1 MQVHLL
7 TEVASPL
14 TSVHKVPGEL
24 DAESDVVRASTPL
37 PVRSLGILGLMIE
50 LMAVVTSARL
60 D

>member
-14 TSVHKVPGEL
+14 ASVDKIPGEL

-37 PVRSLGILGLMIE
+37 PISSLGILSLMIE
-50 LMAVVTSARL
+50 LVAVVTSARL